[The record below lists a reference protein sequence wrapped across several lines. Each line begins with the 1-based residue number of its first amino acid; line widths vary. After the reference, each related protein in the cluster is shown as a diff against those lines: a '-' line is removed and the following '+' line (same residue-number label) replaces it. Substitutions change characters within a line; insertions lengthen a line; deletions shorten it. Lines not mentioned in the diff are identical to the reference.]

1 MNFIFCK
8 LKNLKKHEFH
18 FLQTSKTSKNM
29 NVIFFLAALAKMTPK
44 RIEVDTKNF
53 THVAKTV
60 SPLPKLLPLHVHV
73 LLIQQKPHKK
83 KIPASAAILDRQT

>member
-1 MNFIFCK
+1 MKFMFFEFFI
-8 LKNLKKHEFH
+8 
-18 FLQTSKTSKNM
+18 
-29 NVIFFLAALAKMTPK
+29 AALAKMTPK

-83 KIPASAAILDRQT
+83 KFQQAQLYLTVKPRQNFKYFPNFCIDDWV